1 VSSLDIP
8 ANSCAVVQCENYLEQ
23 LPAGQHCIVHPT
35 VTLRG
40 LYTLGENE
48 FEMSTRDILT
58 RDHVPVIFTLHLKWR
73 LEKPLKL
80 TTREYE
86 MPYDFLRDK
95 TQSILARIFA
105 HIEYGSMV
113 KQRSLGGDRVK
124 DGEFS
129 PQALDALRTQ
139 VMGDL
144 YSTAL
149 EHGIILKDLVV
160 IEAVAHTLQD

>member
-1 VSSLDIP
+1 MTDD
-8 ANSCAVVQCENYLEQ
+8 
-23 LPAGQHCIVHPT
+23 
-35 VTLRG
+35 RDG
-40 LYTLGENE
+40 LH
-48 FEMSTRDILT
+48 RLT
-58 RDHVPVIFTLHLKWR
+58 HDHVPVIFTLHLKWR

-86 MPYDFLRDK
+86 MPYDVLRDK
-95 TQSILARIFA
+95 TQSILTRISAHSTGSLHQARPGSDTFCVV
-105 HIEYGSMV
+105 EYGSMV
-113 KQRSLGGDRVK
+113 SQRSLGGDRVE

-144 YSTAL
+144 YSAAL
-149 EHGIILKDLVV
+149 EHGIILRDLVV